1 MTQLF
6 GTFEFGAH
14 KGTRRRPGQTAVGE
28 ECDSEDTHVNNGTH
42 RDASHVTN
50 PCCES
55 VSLAVVFV
63 TSGMTACRQAD
74 PPAFQAHGKGPGSAH
89 YVLIGSVRSC
99 FVRPTPPHGVR

>member
-14 KGTRRRPGQTAVGE
+14 KGTRRRPRQTAAGE
-28 ECDSEDTHVNNGTH
+28 ECDSEEMHVNDGTH
-42 RDASHVTN
+42 DASHVTK
-50 PCCES
+50 PCCKS

-74 PPAFQAHGKGPGSAH
+74 PPAFQ
-89 YVLIGSVRSC
+89 
-99 FVRPTPPHGVR
+99 